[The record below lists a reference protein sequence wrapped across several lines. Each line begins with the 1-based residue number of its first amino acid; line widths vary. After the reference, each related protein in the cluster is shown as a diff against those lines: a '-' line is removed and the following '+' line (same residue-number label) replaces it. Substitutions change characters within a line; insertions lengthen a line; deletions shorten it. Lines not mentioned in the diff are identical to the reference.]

1 MTSVTI
7 YTKPSCFKCDRT
19 KQFLTIQGVAYTE
32 VDVTTSDAALDYVTN
47 ELGYSEAPIV
57 VVDDEPENHWSGLRP
72 DLILALKS

>member
-7 YTKPSCFKCDRT
+7 YTKPDCFKCDRT
-19 KQFLTIQGVAYTE
+19 KKFLSQKGVPYRE
-32 VDVTTSDAALDYVTN
+32 VDVTTNDAALDYVTQ

-72 DLILALKS
+72 DLILALHT

>member
-7 YTKPSCFKCDRT
+7 YTKPDCFKCDRT
-19 KQFLTIQGVAYTE
+19 KKFLSQKGVPYRE
-32 VDVTTSDAALDYVTN
+32 VDVTTNDDALDYVSN

-72 DLILALKS
+72 DLILGLKT